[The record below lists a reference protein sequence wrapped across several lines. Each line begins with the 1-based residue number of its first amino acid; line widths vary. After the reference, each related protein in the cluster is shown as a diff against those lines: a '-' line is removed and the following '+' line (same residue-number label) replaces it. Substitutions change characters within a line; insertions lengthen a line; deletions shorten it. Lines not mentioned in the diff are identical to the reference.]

1 MCPERSSASS
11 RSRLSWRRADP
22 SGSIG
27 VPLLLLG
34 RRPLRRMPQPGG
46 FGETDPIPQLQGHCR
61 ANRSTKSR
69 SSSEPQEQRTP
80 QRAASLWARKGPE
93 PAWAQTAAREEPRL
107 RRTGR
112 EQLGAGVGDP
122 ARAPMPWGAGGCP
135 GSGAASIRASRPRP
149 GPQRKEPA
157 KAKWP
162 GSGPGPPHTTEPD
175 RESKGSVVWLIPLE
189 QGRLGESL
197 PRPHAGRDGVPAAQ
211 GAGVRTGSGEEG
223 VSAHAPPA

>member
-11 RSRLSWRRADP
+11 RSRLSWRREDQ

-27 VPLLLLG
+27 VPLLLPG

-61 ANRSTKSR
+61 ANRSRKSR

-122 ARAPMPWGAGGCP
+122 REHRCPGVLAGARA
-135 GSGAASIRASRPRP
+135 
-149 GPQRKEPA
+149 
-157 KAKWP
+157 
-162 GSGPGPPHTTEPD
+162 
-175 RESKGSVVWLIPLE
+175 
-189 QGRLGESL
+189 QGRLPSGRQGHGQAPRERSRRRPSGRGQGQAL
-197 PRPHAGRDGVPAAQ
+197 PTPRNQTGKQREARSGLSHWSKAAWEKAFPDPTQAGTGCRPPRAPASAQ
-211 GAGVRTGSGEEG
+211 AVVRRG
-223 VSAHAPPA
+223 